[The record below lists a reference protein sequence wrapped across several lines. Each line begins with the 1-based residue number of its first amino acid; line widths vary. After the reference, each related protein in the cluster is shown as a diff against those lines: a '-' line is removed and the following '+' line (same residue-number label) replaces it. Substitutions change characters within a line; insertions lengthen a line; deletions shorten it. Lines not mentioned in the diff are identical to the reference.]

1 MSTTETSSS
10 RSRNWAVLTVIALVV
25 LVCLGWAGAW
35 IYAANRVEKE
45 LDAWITREAKAGR
58 IWNCAE
64 RGLSGFP
71 FRLELNCATPSLD
84 MKSGEPLRM
93 TATSA
98 RAISQ
103 VWSPNQII
111 TEIQQP
117 ARIENKETGEVLGL
131 TWQHLQVMGAG
142 MTSGRPESF
151 SIMADKP
158 ELTLL
163 EDPAQD
169 EGATPSALFS
179 AASLMVSANTQP
191 GAGPNASGALEDV
204 AYALTLSGAQIPLL
218 AQFGN
223 TGPIDASMKGVV
235 TAAANLR
242 PMPLEQRLRAWA
254 EAKGLLR
261 LEQLTIISPD
271 ILAAATGVVSLNP
284 QGQLNGAVDLSFAG
298 VQKLMQQLGQAGVI
312 PPQLA
317 PIVGAITMVGRPTQI
332 EGRKAVTF
340 PLSFKDGS
348 LRLSGLPVGRV
359 PAAF

>member
-10 RSRNWAVLTVIALVV
+10 RARNWAVLTVIGLVV
-25 LVCLGWAGAW
+25 LVCLGWSGAW
-35 IYAANRVEKE
+35 VYAANRVEKE
-45 LDAWITREAKAGR
+45 LDAWMAREAKAGR
-58 IWNCAE
+58 IWDCAE

-71 FRLELNCATPSLD
+71 FRLELNCTTPSLD
-84 MKSGEPLRM
+84 MQSGEPLRM

-103 VWSPNQII
+103 VWSPNQIV
-111 TEIQQP
+111 TDIQQP

-131 TWQHLQVMGAG
+131 TWQHLQVLGAG

-151 SIMADKP
+151 AVTAEKP

-163 EDPAQD
+163 EGPAQND
-169 EGATPSALFS
+169 GAPPSPLFS
-179 AASLMVSANTQP
+179 AASLNVSAHTQK
-191 GAGPNASGALEDV
+191 GAGPNATGALDDV
-204 AYALTLSGAQIPLL
+204 AYALTLSGAQLPLL
-218 AQFGN
+218 TQFGSN
-223 TGPIDASMKGVV
+223 GPIDVSMKGVV

-242 PMPLEQRLRAWA
+242 PMPLEERLRAWA
-254 EAKGLLR
+254 DAKGLLR
-261 LEQLTIISPD
+261 LEQLTVISPD
-271 ILAAATGVVSLNP
+271 IIAAATGVVSLNP

-298 VQKLMQQLGQAGVI
+298 VQKLIQKLGQAGVI
-312 PPQLA
+312 PPQMA
-317 PIVGAITMVGRPTQI
+317 PIVGAVTMVGRPTQI

-359 PAAF
+359 PSAF